1 MGKKKFKE
9 YIVYICNICK
19 KNFGNKKDH
28 YDMHKNRKTSCVKK
42 SNNEL
47 QNPPQVLQ
55 NSPIKKVQELS
66 QEIIN
71 EDFDNNYNIEEI
83 PLCVEINNIDENNV
97 EDNKVLFPC
106 EYCHKLF
113 AKKFN
118 LTRHLNGRCKEK
130 KIKNNEFAI
139 VNEIKEQLNVLIK
152 QNEEL
157 KKDNKKIKKE
167 LNAKKKNKSNV
178 NIINNNNIVNNIVNN
193 NQRIVNFNNM
203 NLEEVD
209 KKLFIQPMING
220 NYQGKQILL
229 KTIENIYINEE
240 HPEYHNLIITDK
252 NRGYVK
258 VFNNGKWKTDNIKL
272 INNVIDGIVFQSKNI
287 LIELKQQYVGN
298 NRAMDRLNTS
308 EKYVNLCDLEY
319 LEDLK
324 DAQENDGVNNIAL
337 INRCKEFR
345 DMVYDD
351 TINLFHDNKKT
362 LLKTQKNN
370 DKIIEI

>member
-1 MGKKKFKE
+1 MVKKEKIN
-9 YIVYICNICK
+9 YSCLCGM
-19 KNFGNKKDH
+19 NFGNKKD
-28 YDMHKNRKTSCVKK
+28 
-42 SNNEL
+42 
-47 QNPPQVLQ
+47 
-55 NSPIKKVQELS
+55 
-66 QEIIN
+66 
-71 EDFDNNYNIEEI
+71 NYNRHINKI
-83 PLCVEINNIDENNV
+83 NPCIGVAPKTPQITPNLPQNTTLCVEIKQNDE
-97 EDNKVLFPC
+97 ENKPKEEETSNKFCCP
-106 EYCHKLF
+106 YCDKNF
-113 AKKFN
+113 VKKYGLN
-118 LTRHLNGRCKEK
+118 RHLDGRCKFKPNETK
-130 KIKNNEFAI
+130 TAQNETKLGQENNNDDKLNYIIK
-139 VNEIKEQLNVLIK
+139 QLN
-152 QNEEL
+152 EL
-157 KKDNKKIKKE
+157 KNENEKLKKQIKRT
-167 LNAKKKNKSNV
+167 KKTTKT
-178 NIINNNNIVNNIVNN
+178 INNNNIVNNIVNN

-240 HPEYHNLIITDK
+240 HPEYHNIIITDK

-258 VFNNGKWKTDNIKL
+258 VFNNGKWKTDNIDL
-272 INNVIDGIVFQSKNI
+272 INNVIDGIVYQSKNI
-287 LIELKQQYVGN
+287 LIELKQQYMGN

-345 DMVYDD
+345 GMVYDD

-370 DKIIEI
+370 DKIIKI